1 MRQRDGIAP
10 SLTLRTC
17 PLSTILC
24 RLSPYWRSTLIVF
37 LAMRLGDAVN
47 AITGLWAIPRALG
60 AERLG
65 AVLPLLQ
72 FGAVLTLPM
81 TVLCTVFTRTLC
93 AYIVAG
99 EQTKARGLLRDTLLL
114 ALLCLALGL
123 GALACGIVP
132 PLCRC
137 LNIPVSPATATLAL
151 VSALLAALVPMTT
164 AALQATKRFGAMALG
179 SLLAAPLRLAAMLLC
194 LPLLGL
200 SGYFLGQSLPLL
212 LTAAIALLA
221 LRPLLQR
228 APGVPLPFGL
238 WLADLRPLAR
248 YTLWVALGAL
258 VAALQGAAVTFAIR
272 HRLAADASAAYYLLS
287 RFAELATYCG
297 TTLALVLFPYAV
309 EARAHQQASAPLLR
323 RTALLLFAGGLLLSA
338 ALFFALPPLFRLL
351 PTYAPYASYAPWG
364 AYLALTTTLNAL
376 STLHFSHAMARNDF
390 RWLAIAAPIALAAAA
405 LFLLSPTL
413 SLPGAL
419 HRLFALAALQLLATL
434 ALRN

>member
-1 MRQRDGIAP
+1 
-10 SLTLRTC
+10 
-17 PLSTILC
+17 
-24 RLSPYWRSTLIVF
+24 
-37 LAMRLGDAVN
+37 MRLGDAVN
-47 AITGLWAIPRALG
+47 AVTGLWAIPRALG

-93 AYIVAG
+93 AYVVSG

-114 ALLCLALGL
+114 ALLCLTLGL
-123 GALACGIVP
+123 GVLACGVVR
-132 PLCRC
+132 PLCRV
-137 LNIPVSPATATLAL
+137 LDIPANAAVATLAL
-151 VSALLAALVPMTT
+151 ISALLAALVPMTT

-179 SLLAAPLRLAAMLLC
+179 TLLAAPARLAAMLLL
-194 LPLLGL
+194 LPLLDL

-212 LTAAIALLA
+212 LTAAVALLA
-221 LRPLLQR
+221 LRPLLRR
-228 APGVPLPFGL
+228 APGSALPFGL
-238 WLADLRPLAR
+238 WFADLRPLAR

-272 HRLAADASAAYYLLS
+272 HRLTADASAAYYLLS

-338 ALFFALPPLFRLL
+338 ALFFLLPPLFRLL

-419 HRLFALAALQLLATL
+419 HRLFALAAIQLLATL

>member
-1 MRQRDGIAP
+1 MRQR
-10 SLTLRTC
+10 C
-17 PLSTILC
+17 PLSAVRC
-24 RLSPYWRSTLIVF
+24 PLSPYWRSTLIVF

-47 AITGLWAIPRALG
+47 AVTGLWAIPRALG

-81 TVLCTVFTRTLC
+81 TVLCTVFTRSLC

-114 ALLCLALGL
+114 ALLCLVLGL
-123 GALACGIVP
+123 GALASGIVP

-151 VSALLAALVPMTT
+151 ISALLAALVPMTT

-221 LRPLLQR
+221 LRPLLRR
-228 APGVPLPFGL
+228 APGSALPFGL
-238 WLADLRPLAR
+238 WFADLRPLAR

-272 HRLAADASAAYYLLS
+272 HRLTADASAAYYLLS

-309 EARAHQQASAPLLR
+309 EARERHEPSAPLLR
-323 RTALLLFAGGLLLSA
+323 RTALLLFGGGVLLSA
-338 ALFFALPPLFRLL
+338 ALFVALPPLFRLL
-351 PTYAPYASYAPWG
+351 PTYAPYAPFAPWG
-364 AYLALTTTLNAL
+364 TYLALTTTLNAL

-390 RWLAIAAPIALAAAA
+390 RWLAIAAPAALVTAA

-419 HRLFALAALQLLATL
+419 HRLFAVALIQCIATL
-434 ALRN
+434 VQESGRCPRER